1 MNTGFDAIPLATTSS
16 LQMKRGQSYQAFG
29 FQFNGVSQGAA
40 YGDDVQ
46 AATNYPLVR
55 ITNIING
62 HVQYARTHDHSTM
75 AVASNGLVSTHFD
88 VSPNQE
94 PCQKNRSEQQGRLRT
109 LWMPRCWREDFHVV
123 REIRE
128 AYLTGRENEHIT
140 DE

>member
-29 FQFNGVSQGAA
+29 FQFNGVSQRAA

-62 HVQYARTHDHSTM
+62 HVQ
-75 AVASNGLVSTHFD
+75 
-88 VSPNQE
+88 
-94 PCQKNRSEQQGRLRT
+94 
-109 LWMPRCWREDFHVV
+109 
-123 REIRE
+123 
-128 AYLTGRENEHIT
+128 
-140 DE
+140 